1 MNVLLLPA
9 LLLFA
14 APQSRIDET
23 IEVRRIIVDTR
34 VLDINNE
41 IITDLQADDFRVL
54 VDGKEAPI
62 ESVSWIGDEVS
73 AEEVFVDE
81 DGHESKG
88 TVIPPP
94 GRLFVLFVQT
104 DFARNSHRVVGEMGV
119 IASFHAFVEMLQP
132 NDRVA
137 LLSFDSHLKLRLDFT
152 TDRAQLERM
161 FPTVL
166 AIDQPPPPQPVEPPS
181 LAALLDPKEM
191 LYAPTSERAL
201 ILIARALR
209 QVEGPKHLL
218 LLGWGMGDRMPG
230 GAPVQTPDTLRA
242 AGELAAARV
251 TVCAFNFGLNGQLSV
266 GLMKVAAD
274 TGGFYS
280 GSPAAS
286 PLSGMEIRFL
296 PRLEAFLYGHYE
308 IEIRSPVAAVAG
320 KLHRLDVRVK
330 KKGLTVIAKRAFVD
344 LP

>member
-1 MNVLLLPA
+1 MNTLLA

-14 APQSRIDET
+14 ATQSRIEET

-34 VLDINNE
+34 VIDLNNE
-41 IITDLQADDFRVL
+41 IITDLGPNDFRVL

-62 ESVSWIGDEVS
+62 ESVTWIGDEVAS
-73 AEEVFVDE
+73 EEVLVDE
-81 DGHESKG
+81 DGNESKG
-88 TVIPPP
+88 TVTQPP

-104 DFARNSHRVVGEMGV
+104 DFARNAHRVVGEMGV
-119 IASFHAFVEMLQP
+119 IASFHAFVKMLQP

-152 TDRAQLERM
+152 TDRAQLERL
-161 FPTVL
+161 FPSVL
-166 AIDQPPPPQPVEPPS
+166 AIDEPPPPPPVESPS

-191 LYAPTSERAL
+191 KYAATSERGL

-218 LLGWGMGDRMPG
+218 LFGWGMGNRMPG

-251 TVCAFNFGLNGQLSV
+251 TVCAFNFGLNGELSV

-280 GSPAAS
+280 GSPVFS
-286 PLSGMEIRFL
+286 PLSGMELRFL

-308 IEIRSPVAAVAG
+308 IEIRSPVPSVAG
-320 KLHRLDVRVK
+320 KLHRLEVRVR

-344 LP
+344 LED